1 MSMSVLQVASE
12 GLVPGLSAGQEVRL
26 LIIGACLVAV
36 LALDRLVIW
45 RLFRKLMRLL
55 GRVPLLDV
63 LREKEIPAS
72 RGLEMVVDGAFTI
85 AALITALW
93 VLEADIGPV
102 TRAARAAGL
111 GVLEWG
117 RTNGV
122 RILLILVFGFLVNRT
137 LRSVLAPLIRSA
149 VTRGKMGVDLDEA
162 NKRSAALAQVAGNA
176 VRIAL
181 MTVVAFMV
189 LSELGLNIAPLLAGV
204 SVVGIAVGFGAQN
217 TVRDLIAGAFII
229 AEDQYRVGDVAAVGG
244 KTGLVEGLTLR
255 RTVLRDMDG
264 TVHYI
269 PNGEVTTASNFSKG
283 FSRVNLD
290 IGVGYGEDVDR
301 VIRTINRVG
310 AELAQ
315 DSYFGPFITE
325 PPRALR
331 INAFDDSSVTIKV
344 VGVTKPIRQWE
355 VAGEMR
361 RRIKYAFDAA
371 GIEIP
376 FPQRTI
382 TWASGA
388 HPAATPPQARQAAAT
403 DGDTGSDEPLTSVD
417 PFAAAHHAHALEQEA
432 LAAGNLASHR
442 EEVLNLLGTRAP
454 AGLFLDIDGTLARIN
469 PNPAAVTI
477 TPAVRQALDALSRRL
492 HVVALTGRSVAG
504 ARGIVGLSAI
514 TYAGNHGVEWF
525 EKGKTSVLPDAQ
537 AYVGRMHTV
546 AEVVGKRL
554 AHLAGVQVEDKG
566 ASLSFHYR
574 SAADPQ
580 AALTAIESA
589 IAQVPESRGL
599 VHRHGKMVLELRA
612 PVDAD
617 KGTALERVV
626 RERGLASVLA
636 FGDDTTDVDSF
647 RVVHRLRAAE
657 GIPGVCVAIAAANT
671 PDELLELADYRLD
684 DPDAVELF
692 LTWLAAETVEWPRL

>member
-1 MSMSVLQVASE
+1 MSVSVLQVATE
-12 GLVPGLSAGQEVRL
+12 GLIPGLSAGQEVRL
-26 LIIGACLVAV
+26 LIIGLCLVAV
-36 LALDRLVIW
+36 FALDRLVIW
-45 RLFRKLMRLL
+45 RLFRKLMRVL
-55 GRVPLLDV
+55 GRVPLLEV

-72 RGLEMVVDGAFTI
+72 RWLELVVDGAFTV
-85 AALITALW
+85 AAIITALW

-149 VTRGKMGVDLDEA
+149 VTRGKLGVELDEA
-162 NKRSAALAQVAGNA
+162 TKRAVALSQVAGNA

-181 MTVVAFMV
+181 MAVVGFMV
-189 LSELGLNIAPLLAGV
+189 LSELGVNIAPLLAGV

-290 IGVGYGEDVDR
+290 IGVGYREDVDR
-301 VIRTINRVG
+301 VIRVINRVG

-315 DSYFGPFITE
+315 DSYYGPFITE

-331 INAFDDSSVTIKV
+331 VNAFDDSSVTIKV

-382 TWASGA
+382 TWAPGA
-388 HPAATPPQARQAAAT
+388 HPAAAPPAAREVSV
-403 DGDTGSDEPLTSVD
+403 DGEGTAGEPLTTVD
-417 PFAAAHHAHALEQEA
+417 PFVAAHHAHAREREA
-432 LAAGNLASHR
+432 LAAASLTAHR
-442 EEVLNLLGTRAP
+442 DEVRDLLGSKPP

-469 PNPAAVTI
+469 PNPAAVTV

-504 ARGIVGLSAI
+504 ARGIVGLNAI
-514 TYAGNHGVEWF
+514 TYAGNHGVEWW
-525 EKGKTSVLPDAQ
+525 ERGRTSVLPEAQ
-537 AYVGRMHTV
+537 AYVGRMHSV
-546 AEVVGKRL
+546 AEVAAKRL
-554 AHLAGVQVEDKG
+554 AHLTGVQVEDKG

-580 AALTAIESA
+580 AALTAIEAA

-617 KGTALERVV
+617 KGTALEKVV
-626 RERGLASVLA
+626 RERGLASVLV

-657 GIPGVCVAIAAANT
+657 GIPGVCVAVAAANT
-671 PDELLELADYRLD
+671 PDELLELADYRLE

-692 LTWLAAETVEWPRL
+692 LTWLAAESADWPRL